1 MRLEAGGTIDALRTT
16 RPSCLMCSRTEQYPQ
31 QELGGPEAQ
40 PRWKCPQ
47 RSGLLTW
54 FALLTMPS
62 ATFFG
67 LVAPLLV
74 GETPAGVLVASLL
87 TYLTATLMMALT
99 AFSDPGTVPPA
110 TAGEP

>member
-1 MRLEAGGTIDALRTT
+1 MRLEAGGTIDALRNT

-54 FALLTMPS
+54 YKGP
-62 ATFFG
+62 
-67 LVAPLLV
+67 AP
-74 GETPAGVLVASLL
+74 
-87 TYLTATLMMALT
+87 TLPL
-99 AFSDPGTVPPA
+99 SRNRSPNPHPH
-110 TAGEP
+110 PHPHPHSNPKP

>member
-1 MRLEAGGTIDALRTT
+1 
-16 RPSCLMCSRTEQYPQ
+16 
-31 QELGGPEAQ
+31 
-40 PRWKCPQ
+40 
-47 RSGLLTW
+47 
-54 FALLTMPS
+54 MPS

-99 AFSDPGTVPPA
+99 AFSDPGTVPHA